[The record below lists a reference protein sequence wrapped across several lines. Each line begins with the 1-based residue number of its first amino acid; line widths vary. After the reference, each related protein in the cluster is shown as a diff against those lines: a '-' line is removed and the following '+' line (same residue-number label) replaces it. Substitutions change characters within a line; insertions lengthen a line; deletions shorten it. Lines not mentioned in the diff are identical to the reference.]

1 MTTQDKNKIEKMMF
15 KMKDISK
22 TLPDDKKR
30 KVKRIND
37 ITILAMYICDIFV
50 LDIDIEEKTLIVMEN
65 TYNLAMNKKK
75 IYLKVTDFIAT
86 NGKEQIIKKP

>member
-22 TLPDDKKR
+22 TLPDDKKH

-37 ITILAMYICDIFV
+37 IIILAMYICDIFV
-50 LDIDIEEKTLIVMEN
+50 LDINIEEKMLIVMEN
-65 TYNLAMNKKK
+65 TYNLAMNQKK
-75 IYLKVTDFIAT
+75 IYPKWADFNQRTI
-86 NGKEQIIKKP
+86 